1 MERRSGDSKMIA
13 NIAMTGL
20 VLFGLVI
27 TFTPLFIEG
36 SENEL

>member
-1 MERRSGDSKMIA
+1 MIA

-27 TFTPLFIEG
+27 TFTPLFTEG
-36 SENEL
+36 GRDE